1 MNHLAY
7 ALRDVVR
14 QVHEIAQGTDWK
26 TGAKEEKKKVS
37 GGDQVC
43 PICKGAGFVRR
54 DLPPND
60 PMFGRALVCK
70 CTKTKVEQQRQQ
82 RLIKLSNLG
91 MLRRFTFETFVFDDP
106 KISSKR
112 KLSLE
117 NAYQTC
123 RRYAEQPEGWLI
135 LMGTHGAGKTHLA
148 AAIANECIAQGQ
160 MVLFI
165 VVPDLL
171 DHLRAA
177 YAPRSQVAYDERF
190 NQVRNVPLLILDNL
204 GSQASTPWA
213 EEKLFQLINHRYNA
227 GLPTVITTAQSL
239 DELDGRIRSRLA
251 DPRLSQVVMLEGP
264 DWDAYQVQSTSNN
277 LSSLSL
283 LKHSTFERFDQSG
296 YNLSTDEQESLQQGY
311 NASYEFAE
319 NPSGWFVLTGDFGV
333 GKTHLA
339 AAIANMRESQGEEAL
354 FIVVPDLLDHLRSTY
369 SPQSTTS
376 YDERFEQIRRT
387 PLLVLDDL
395 GSQSATRWAQEK
407 LFQLFNYRY
416 MAQLPTVITLNSLN
430 NIEPRLRERILE
442 MVELGKGGFVELS
455 APPYRSRFFNRRQR
469 EKRRE

>member
-1 MNHLAY
+1 MNHLGD
-7 ALRDVVR
+7 ALRNVMR
-14 QVHEIAQGTDWK
+14 QVHDVAQQTDWK
-26 TGAKEEKKKVS
+26 TGTKEEKKK
-37 GGDQVC
+37 VC

-70 CTKTKVEQQRQQ
+70 CTKTKIDRQRQQ

-91 MLRRFTFETFVFDDP
+91 MLTRFTFKTFVFDDP
-106 KISSKR
+106 KISGKR

-148 AAIANECIAQGQ
+148 AAIANDCIAQGKV
-160 MVLFI
+160 VLFI

-239 DELDGRIRSRLA
+239 DELDARIRSRLV
-251 DPRLSQVVMLEGP
+251 DPILSQVLMIEGP

-311 NASYEFAE
+311 NASYQFAE
-319 NPSGWFVLTGDFGV
+319 NPSGWLVLTGDFGV

-442 MVELGKGGFVELS
+442 MVEMGKGAFVELS
-455 APPYRSRFFNRRQR
+455 APPYRSRFFNRAQR

>member
-1 MNHLAY
+1 MNDLGY
-7 ALRDVVR
+7 ALRRVVR
-14 QVHEIAQGTDWK
+14 QVHDVAQQTNSK
-26 TGAKEEKKKVS
+26 TSSKEEKKK
-37 GGDQVC
+37 VC

-70 CTKTKVEQQRQQ
+70 CTKTKIDEQRQQ

-91 MLRRFTFETFVFDDP
+91 MLTRFTFETFVFDHQ
-106 KISSKR
+106 KFSTKR
-112 KLSLE
+112 KISLE
-117 NAYQTC
+117 NAYRTC
-123 RRYAEQPEGWLI
+123 RGYAEEPEGWLI
-135 LMGTHGAGKTHLA
+135 LMGTYGAGKTHLG
-148 AAIANECIAQGQ
+148 AAIANYRIAQGKFT
-160 MVLFI
+160 LFI

-177 YAPRSQVAYDERF
+177 YGPRSQVAYDERF

-213 EEKLFQLINHRYNA
+213 EEKLFQLLNHRYNA
-227 GLPTVITTAQSL
+227 GLPTVITTNQRL
-239 DELDGRIRSRLA
+239 EELDPRIRSRLA
-251 DPRLSQVVMLEGP
+251 DPRLAKLLTIEGP
-264 DWDAYQVQSTSNN
+264 DWQAYQIQETSQN
-277 LSSLSL
+277 LSTLSL
-283 LKHSTFERFDQSG
+283 LKHMTFERFDRRLH
-296 YNLSTDEQESLQQGY
+296 NLLPAQHESLEHAY
-311 NASYEFAE
+311 NASYDFSQK
-319 NPSGWFVLTGDFGV
+319 PSGWLLLIGDFGI

-339 AAIANMRESQGEEAL
+339 AAIANTQQSEGQEAL

-369 SPQSTTS
+369 NPQSTAS
-376 YDERFEQIRRT
+376 YDERFEQIRRS

-442 MVELGKGGFVELS
+442 MVEIGQGAFVEMSL
-455 APPYRSRFFNRRQR
+455 PPYRSRFAYRGKERKQR
-469 EKRRE
+469 LGQSL